1 MNLERDYDINLL
13 SPGLRGADRRSL
25 LQSNAL
31 FLLVICLIVP
41 GWIGI
46 WGWYVCGRSQGGV
59 THLQPLALVLVKNR
73 RLVPGRKH

>member
-31 FLLVICLIVP
+31 FLLVICLFA
-41 GWIGI
+41 
-46 WGWYVCGRSQGGV
+46 Q
-59 THLQPLALVLVKNR
+59 HR
-73 RLVPGRKH
+73 R